1 MHLYVNIPGSAPYFD
16 TVSAALKSL
25 ENVETAH
32 GIQNMQRQEP
42 EKTYPAPF
50 SPVPPAVIHIGPG
63 IYREKLV
70 ISRPNLTLQGEGSD
84 RTDTVL
90 VWGDA
95 AFDPMPEGDRRGTF
109 RTASVRIDTHD
120 FTARHLTFQNDAG
133 YGHAVGQA
141 LALYVDG
148 DRICFEDCCLL
159 GSQDTLFTAPLPLK
173 EAIPGGFKGP
183 GADKPRIP
191 GRHCFQNCLIR
202 GDVDFIFGGGTAWFE
217 NCVLFSGLPREP
229 KTLPEPKHLPEP
241 KTLPEQKTS
250 LQAHPSCIKA
260 DDKAHQNPDA
270 AEAAPVYGYVTAAST
285 PKDRSFGYVFHN
297 CRLESDCPPGTVML
311 GRPWREWAKTV
322 YLDCELGAHI
332 HPAGWADWGKPHGHF
347 FFAEYRSKG
356 PGASPDTRAD
366 FSRQL
371 TEEEAAEYTMENV
384 LEGWVPDREQSTE

>member
-1 MHLYVNIPGSAPYFD
+1 MNAHTIHLYVNTPGHAPCFD
-16 TVSAALKSL
+16 TITAALKSL
-25 ENVETAH
+25 ETIDPSRKSQNAQTVEPA
-32 GIQNMQRQEP
+32 
-42 EKTYPAPF
+42 KTYPAPP
-50 SPVPPAVIHIGPG
+50 STVTPAVIHIGAG
-63 IYREKLV
+63 VYREKLV
-70 ISRPNLTLQGEGSD
+70 ISRPNLTLQGEGRD
-84 RTDTVL
+84 RADTVL

-95 AFDPMPEGDRRGTF
+95 ALDLMPEGDKRGTF
-109 RTASVRIDTHD
+109 RTASVRIDSHD
-120 FTARHLTFQNDAG
+120 ITARHLTFQNDAG
-133 YGHAVGQA
+133 FGHAVGQA

-148 DRICFEDCCLL
+148 DRIFFEDCCLL

-217 NCVLFSGLPREP
+217 DCILFSGLPGKR
-229 KTLPEPKHLPEP
+229 KI
-241 KTLPEQKTS
+241 LPEQKTS
-250 LQAHPSCIKA
+250 GEKQTEIS
-260 DDKAHQNPDA
+260 
-270 AEAAPVYGYVTAAST
+270 PVYGYISAAST
-285 PKDRSFGYVFHN
+285 PKDRPFGYVFRN

-322 YLDCELGAHI
+322 YLNCELGAHI

-347 FFAEYRSKG
+347 FYAEYHSMG

-371 TEEEAAEYTMENV
+371 TDEEAAEYTMENV
-384 LEGWVPDREQSTE
+384 LEGWIPGKEQSR